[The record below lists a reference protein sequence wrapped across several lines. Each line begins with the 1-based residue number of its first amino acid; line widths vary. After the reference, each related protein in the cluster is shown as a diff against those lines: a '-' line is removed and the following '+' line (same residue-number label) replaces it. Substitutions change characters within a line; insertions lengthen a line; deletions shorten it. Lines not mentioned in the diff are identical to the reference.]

1 MTGIVIPDGGTIGSA
16 SDTDAI
22 SIASDGQITVN
33 QNNPTV
39 TLGSNTTFGSGVS
52 LANATF
58 PSGHVIQ
65 HKVKQLSTPS
75 NAERN
80 HDISTNW
87 TVIDLGEAFQL
98 TGFSATQGN
107 KLIITVDGLN
117 HYAITDNTYSTT
129 IGVSTD
135 GASVT
140 DLMFSHS
147 FWTDSDGSNQNIP
160 THFQWIY
167 DVPANFTNKTLSVVT
182 RKQNGAPAN
191 TWRWNLLII
200 ANDDPSG
207 IYRTAHCNLSVME
220 IQA

>member
-1 MTGIVIPDGGTIGSA
+1 MPSDLQVSNIKDLTGSNTGL
-16 SDTDAI
+16 

-33 QNNPTV
+33 QNNPTL
-39 TLGSNTTFGSGVS
+39 TLGS
-52 LANATF
+52 NATF

-80 HDISTNW
+80 HDITTNW
-87 TVIDLGEAFQL
+87 TVIDLGGAFEL

-135 GASVT
+135 GTSVT

-160 THFQWIY
+160 CHFQWIY

-182 RKQNGAPAN
+182 RKQTGAPAN

-207 IYRTAHCNLSVME
+207 IYRTAHTNLSVME